1 MRILF
6 IGSRLFNDVA
16 EYASAMG
23 VTTILSESN
32 PDAPNLELAD
42 LHYIVPRGM
51 EVPLEI
57 ALREDVDAVV
67 PLIGVDGP
75 LRDVAWLKE
84 KLEADYG
91 IPVVAAGPEAAEI
104 STDKFKTKEFFSRNR
119 IRTPEY
125 DLIDSPEYVTEIPV
139 VLKQREGQGG
149 SGVMVAVTPS
159 DVREYLRA
167 NDHALMEKY
176 VQGREISVEVLRWNG
191 ETLPLVAVDKGDTR
205 MDGLHPLKKVKR
217 APAII
222 RGFDGM
228 EALAMASE
236 VTELLG
242 AEGNTDVDMIVSED
256 GKIYAIE
263 VNTRP
268 SGTRYISEAAT
279 GINPMHCLVDM
290 ATGNWKPCEIRRKK
304 HYAVEIPIG
313 NPVDMESI
321 MPDGTRW
328 VLHGPRN
335 HMRVTVRATDPE
347 LLELVIKKL
356 GDLDLH
362 RRQVI

>member
-42 LHYIVPRGM
+42 SHHIVPRGM
-51 EVPLEI
+51 EGPLEI

-75 LRDVAWLKE
+75 LRDVAWLKD
-84 KLEADYG
+84 KLETDHG
-91 IPVVAAGPEAAEI
+91 IPVVASGPEAAEI
-104 STDKFKTKEFFSRNR
+104 STDKFKTKEFFTRNR

-125 DLIDSPEYVTEIPV
+125 SLIDSPADVTEFPA

-149 SGVMVAVTPS
+149 SGVMVAATPS
-159 DVREYLRA
+159 DVRGYLRA
-167 NDHALMEKY
+167 SDHALMEDY
-176 VQGREISVEVLRWNG
+176 IQGREISVEVLRWNG
-191 ETLPLVAVDKGDTR
+191 ETLPLVAVDKGETR
-205 MDGLHPLKKVKR
+205 VDGLHPLKKVKR

-228 EALAMASE
+228 EALERASE
-236 VTELLG
+236 ITELLG

-256 GKIYAIE
+256 GKLYAIE

-290 ATGNWKPCEIRRKK
+290 AAGNWKPGKIRRKN
-304 HYAVEIPIG
+304 HYAVEIPVG
-313 NPVDMESI
+313 NPWDLESI
-321 MPDGTRW
+321 MPEGVSW

-335 HMRVTVRATDPE
+335 HMRLTVRAGDPE
-347 LLELVIKKL
+347 MIDLVLKKL
-356 GDLDLH
+356 GDLRVH
-362 RRQVI
+362 RGQVI